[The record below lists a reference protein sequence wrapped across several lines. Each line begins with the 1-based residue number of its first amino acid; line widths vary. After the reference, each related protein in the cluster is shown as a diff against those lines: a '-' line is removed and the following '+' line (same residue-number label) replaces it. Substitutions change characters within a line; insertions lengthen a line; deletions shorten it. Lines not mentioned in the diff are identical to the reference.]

1 MGGEKILN
9 TDIIII
15 TMAKLIS
22 TNPSKNYEILGEVEI
37 STDEEI
43 TEKVANANKTKTE
56 WRELGIKKRIELL
69 KPICA
74 EFKQRSN
81 EIAELISKE
90 MGKPISECFYEAN
103 GYVEE
108 FEWFMENAESALKDE
123 ITYEDSNS
131 IHRIVY
137 EPFGTTVVITP
148 WNFPFGIAIWGV
160 IPNLIVGN
168 TVVFKISEEC
178 PLIGNL
184 IEDVINNHDLPKG
197 VFSEVYGAGDVGEK
211 LSKSDIDFIWF
222 TGSTK
227 VGQLLYKTAA
237 EKFIKVI
244 LEMGGSNPCI
254 VFNDVDIP
262 SAVQTIYDGRFQN
275 CGQFCDA
282 IKRLIVHESIF
293 DEVVS
298 EMKKLVESKKVGDP
312 LDEKTDIG
320 SLVTQR
326 QLVLLQEQV
335 KDALEKGAKVITEGQ
350 SPENLKGAFFEPTI
364 LTNVT
369 KDMRVWNEE
378 VFGPVLPI
386 VQFKI
391 EDEAVELA
399 NDTIYGLG
407 SRVISKN
414 IERAKRVASKIDAG
428 TVEINQ
434 GSRWLS
440 CNPFGGYKKSGMGR
454 EHGII
459 GFRELCQLKVVSV
472 NK

>member
-1 MGGEKILN
+1 
-9 TDIIII
+9 
-15 TMAKLIS
+15 MAKLIS
-22 TNPSKNYEILGEVEI
+22 TNPARNYQVIGEVEV

-43 TEKVANANKTKTE
+43 AQKVRFANKARIAWK
-56 WRELGIKKRIELL
+56 ELGIKKRIELL
-69 KPICA
+69 KPIRT
-74 EFKQRSN
+74 EFKRRSN

-90 MGKPISECFYEAN
+90 MGKPIAECFDEVN
-103 GYVEE
+103 GFIGE
-108 FEWFMENAESALKDE
+108 FEWFMENAESALKDK
-123 ITYEDSNS
+123 ITHEDSNS

-137 EPFGTTVVITP
+137 EPFGTAAVITP
-148 WNFPFGIAIWGV
+148 WNFPFGMAILGI

-168 TVVFKISEEC
+168 SVVFKISEEC
-178 PLIGNL
+178 PLIGKL
-184 IEDVINNHDLPKG
+184 VEDVMNNHDLPKG

-254 VFNDVDIP
+254 VFDDVDIP
-262 SAVQTIYDGRFQN
+262 GAVQTIYAGRFQN
-275 CGQFCDA
+275 CGQVCDA

-293 DEVVS
+293 DEVAS
-298 EMKKLVESKKVGDP
+298 EMKKLVESKRVGDP
-312 LDEKTDIG
+312 LDEKTNIG
-320 SLVTQR
+320 SLVAQR

-335 KDALEKGAKVITEGQ
+335 KDALEKGAKIITGGQ
-350 SPENLKGAFFEPTI
+350 SPENLKGAFFELTI
-364 LTNVT
+364 LTNIT
-369 KDMRVWNEE
+369 KDMHVWREE

-386 VQFKI
+386 VQFKT
-391 EDEAVELA
+391 EDEAIELA

-407 SRVISKN
+407 SRVISKDL
-414 IERAKRVASKIDAG
+414 ERAKRVASKIDAG

-434 GSRWLS
+434 GSSWLS

-459 GFRELCQLKVVSV
+459 GFRELCQLKVISM